1 MTKRP
6 GGAAAVASRSAVGA
20 ARMIDLKLAGVAL
33 AMLAA
38 GAGPAAAQEP
48 VAGCT
53 GPASPIRL
61 FVDVQGVRSDRGQIA
76 VTLYADDRKRFL
88 AKKGSLYTG
97 RVASQTSLT
106 RVCIHLPA
114 PGIYALAVYHDED
127 GNQRFNRNVI
137 GFPAEA
143 YGFSNNPGTLFGLP
157 SFSSVRFTVSATDT
171 ETTVK
176 LKYP

>member
-1 MTKRP
+1 
-6 GGAAAVASRSAVGA
+6 
-20 ARMIDLKLAGVAL
+20 MIDLKSAGGAL
-33 AMLAA
+33 ALLVA
-38 GAGPAAAQEP
+38 GAAPAAAEEP
-48 VAGCT
+48 VADCT

-76 VTLYADDRKRFL
+76 VTLYADDHKRFL

-97 RVASQTSLT
+97 RVTSRTGTT

-114 PGIYALAVYHDED
+114 LGTYALAVYHDAD
-127 GNQRFNRNVI
+127 GNQRFNRSII

-143 YGFSNNPGTLFGLP
+143 YGFSNNPSTLFGLP
-157 SFSSVRFTVSATDT
+157 SFSSVRITVSATNQ
-171 ETTVK
+171 ETTIK